1 MNDEIANAAA
11 DSKAPDLERTG
22 ASPEAIIS
30 HYDKGEDFFEL
41 VLGPELIYSCALFEG
56 DDDLAEAQ
64 RRKLDYHIEAA
75 NAANAKRVLDVGCG
89 WGAMLRRLVDHA
101 EVPHVVGLT
110 LSPSQ
115 ANWIRRQPRPGLEV
129 VEQDWRDHKPTRR
142 YDAIISVGAFE
153 HFVQKGLDPA
163 KKLDAYREFF

>member
-1 MNDEIANAAA
+1 MNDEIANVAA

-30 HYDKGEDFFEL
+30 HYDKGEDFLEL

-75 NAANAKRVLDVGCG
+75 NAAFTDLVDATRHNSAQRYLTSPQVTLSKIAYLLDYADESTFFRASHRWFGESAGEYRARVLEGRQIE
-89 WGAMLRRLVDHA
+89 AARR
-101 EVPHVVGLT
+101 
-110 LSPSQ
+110 
-115 ANWIRRQPRPGLEV
+115 N
-129 VEQDWRDHKPTRR
+129 
-142 YDAIISVGAFE
+142 
-153 HFVQKGLDPA
+153 
-163 KKLDAYREFF
+163 

>member
-1 MNDEIANAAA
+1 VGQLYVMNDEIANVAA

-30 HYDKGEDFFEL
+30 HYDKGEDFLEL

-75 NAANAKRVLDVGCG
+75 NAAFTD
-89 WGAMLRRLVDHA
+89 LVDATRHNSA
-101 EVPHVVGLT
+101 QRYLTSPQVT
-110 LSPSQ
+110 LSK
-115 ANWIRRQPRPGLEV
+115 I
-129 VEQDWRDHKPTRR
+129 
-142 YDAIISVGAFE
+142 
-153 HFVQKGLDPA
+153 
-163 KKLDAYREFF
+163 AYLLG

>member
-1 MNDEIANAAA
+1 MNDEITNVAA
-11 DSKAPDLERTG
+11 DGKAPALERTG
-22 ASPEAIIS
+22 ASPEAIVS
-30 HYDKGEDFFEL
+30 HYDKGEDFFKL

-56 DDDLAEAQ
+56 NDDLAEAQ

-129 VEQDWRDHKPTRR
+129 WLSKTGAIMSQPGATMRLSRSVHSSTSSKRVSILRR
-142 YDAIISVGAFE
+142 S
-153 HFVQKGLDPA
+153 
-163 KKLDAYREFF
+163 

>member
-1 MNDEIANAAA
+1 MNDEITNVAG
-11 DSKAPDLERTG
+11 DSKAAALERTG

-30 HYDKGEDFFEL
+30 HYDKGEDFFKL

-75 NAANAKRVLDVGCG
+75 NAANATRVLDVGCG

-110 LSPSQ
+110 LSLYPP
-115 ANWIRRQPRPGLEV
+115 NTTLRHPLP
-129 VEQDWRDHKPTRR
+129 
-142 YDAIISVGAFE
+142 
-153 HFVQKGLDPA
+153 
-163 KKLDAYREFF
+163 

>member
-1 MNDEIANAAA
+1 MNDKITDVAGDGKAAA
-11 DSKAPDLERTG
+11 AERMG

-30 HYDKGEDFFEL
+30 HYDKGEEFFKL

-56 DDDLAEAQ
+56 DDDLAQAQ
-64 RRKLDYHIEAA
+64 RRKLDYHIEAV
-75 NAANAKRVLDVGCG
+75 NAANAKRVLDVGWG

-115 ANWIRRQPRPGLEV
+115 ANWLRRQSRPGLEV
-129 VEQDWRDHKPTRR
+129 VEQ
-142 YDAIISVGAFE
+142 E
-153 HFVQKGLDPA
+153 L
-163 KKLDAYREFF
+163 

>member
-1 MNDEIANAAA
+1 MNDKITNVAG
-11 DSKAPDLERTG
+11 DSKAPALERTG

-30 HYDKGEDFFEL
+30 HYDKGEDFFKL

-75 NAANAKRVLDVGCG
+75 NAANTKRVLDVGCG
-89 WGAMLRRLVDHA
+89 WGATLRRLVGHA
-101 EVPHVVGLT
+101 EGAHVARLT

-129 VEQDWRDHKPTRR
+129 FEQDWRDHKPTRR
-142 YDAIISVGAFE
+142 DDAIISVGA
-153 HFVQKGLDPA
+153 VA
-163 KKLDAYREFF
+163 